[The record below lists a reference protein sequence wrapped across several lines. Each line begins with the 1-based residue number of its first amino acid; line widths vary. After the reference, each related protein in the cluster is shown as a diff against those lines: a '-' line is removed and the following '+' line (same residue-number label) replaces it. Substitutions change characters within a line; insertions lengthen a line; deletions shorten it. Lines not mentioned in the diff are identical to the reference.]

1 MDGKIRRLEK
11 RNEWKERKER
21 KRNIIIK
28 GLNVEEGERR
38 EDKKN
43 NGKNKSGEGKI
54 EKILGVQLCF
64 RRFPVDGFSGKWWS
78 K

>member
-28 GLNVEEGERR
+28 GLNVEKGEI
-38 EDKKN
+38 E
-43 NGKNKSGEGKI
+43 
-54 EKILGVQLCF
+54 EKIKKIMGRIKV
-64 RRFPVDGFSGKWWS
+64 GKGRLR
-78 K
+78 KY